1 MIATNSCLNFWA
13 QLNFSSSLE
22 DEDIENI
29 NYMSKPDIEFELIPM
44 MEQYYTSIELAPYD
58 IFLLKFT
65 KY

>member
-1 MIATNSCLNFWA
+1 MIAANSCLNFWA

-44 MEQYYTSIELAPYD
+44 MEPVLHINRAGSL
-58 IFLLKFT
+58 
-65 KY
+65 